1 MTEGTARVSEEADLI
16 ASSVAGDL
24 DAYDRLVGRYQD
36 RVYQV
41 AYRITGNHEDAWD
54 AAQET
59 FFRFLR
65 HRKDW
70 PRIRDRRA
78 WLART
83 VWRVAIDWKRRA
95 PEIAFDEAAR
105 AVSELREAGA
115 GPEEIAASREMTAL
129 LEQLINALPR
139 DLRDALV
146 LSTVEEL
153 PSPEIA
159 EVLGI
164 PEGSVRERLWR
175 ARQILREKLAALV
188 DRQRGSE
195 SKRPP

>member
-1 MTEGTARVSEEADLI
+1 MSQPGQGILDERFPIADEGTDEL
-16 ASSVAGDL
+16 
-24 DAYDRLVGRYQD
+24 
-36 RVYQV
+36 
-41 AYRITGNHEDAWD
+41 EDAVREHSRSIYKIAYSVLRNHHD
-54 AAQET
+54 AEDAVQET
-59 FFRFLR
+59 FMRFLR

-70 PRIRDRRA
+70 PRIHNTRA

-115 GPEEIAASREMTAL
+115 GPEEIAAGREMTTL

-153 PSPEIA
+153 RSPEIA

-175 ARQILREKLAALV
+175 ARQTLREKLAALV
-188 DRQRGSE
+188 DRQRGSGA
-195 SKRPP
+195 KRAP

>member
-1 MTEGTARVSEEADLI
+1 MSRLALTLALGDYDHTRDLASGAVRADGI
-16 ASSVAGDL
+16 DL
-24 DAYDRLVGRYQD
+24 THLNLS
-36 RVYQV
+36 
-41 AYRITGNHEDAWD
+41 IE
-54 AAQET
+54 ET

-70 PRIRDRRA
+70 PRIRNTRA

-95 PEIAFDEAAR
+95 PEIAFDEAAS

-115 GPEEIAASREMTAL
+115 GPEEIAASREMMAL
-129 LEQLINALPR
+129 LEHLIDALPR

-146 LSTVEEL
+146 LSTVEQL

-159 EVLGI
+159 ELLGI

-175 ARQILREKLAALV
+175 ARQTLREKLAALV
-188 DRQRGSE
+188 DRQRGSGA
-195 SKRPP
+195 KGAP